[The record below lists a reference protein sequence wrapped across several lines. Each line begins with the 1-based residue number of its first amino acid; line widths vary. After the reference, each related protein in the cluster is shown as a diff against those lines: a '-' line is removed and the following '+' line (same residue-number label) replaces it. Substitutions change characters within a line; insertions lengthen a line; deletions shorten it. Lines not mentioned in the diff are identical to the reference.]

1 MRVFVAICATLALS
15 ACNWVVTKAPLFG
28 PGDQAGAPHLRS
40 GVWSAGS
47 SSDCT
52 FDERKPITAW
62 PDCAG
67 RMVIKDGRWMT
78 LDKKGGRWTWTS
90 LSVVLAGG
98 APQVLQVAP
107 DADGKSPDAGYSYYG
122 VAAAQRDRSGRIT
135 TFRTWPVLCA
145 PPAPQAKAGDTGPP
159 PVTHPFPGLTMDAND
174 SDCTTASRDAV
185 RQAADAS
192 QLWSETTFAAHW
204 VRDGDR

>member
-1 MRVFVAICATLALS
+1 MRVFVAICAMLALS

-28 PGDQAGAPHLRS
+28 SADQAGAPQLRS

-52 FDERKPITAW
+52 FDERKPISDW

-67 RMVIKDGRWMT
+67 RVVIKDGRWMT
-78 LDKKGGRWTWTS
+78 LDKKDGRWTWTTQR
-90 LSVVLAGG
+90 VLLTGG
-98 APQVLQVAP
+98 APQILQTPP
-107 DADGKSPDAGYSYYG
+107 DADGKSTDSGYSYYG
-122 VAAAQRDRSGRIT
+122 VGAERRDRSGRIT
-135 TFRTWPVLCA
+135 TFKMWPVLCG
-145 PPAPQAKAGDTGPP
+145 PPAPQAKAGDTGPA
-159 PVTHPFPGLTMDAND
+159 PVTHPFPGMTMDAND
-174 SDCTTASRDAV
+174 SDCTTTSREAV
-185 RQAADAS
+185 REAADAS